1 MAERKPVRWLA
12 ALIVGA
18 GLCAWGCASNP
29 ATGATSLT
37 GFNSTASEAQSG
49 ADQNPAVLAAF
60 GGAYA
65 DSALAAYVSEVGQ
78 RVAAG
83 SERTAI
89 SYKFQVLDTPIVNAL
104 AIPGG
109 YIYVTRGLLALVN
122 SEAELAGV
130 LGHEVG
136 HVAAMHHAQGKV
148 RDTIAQVGMLPLAI
162 VSPLLM
168 GAPQMAAQSFLSSF
182 SRDAEY
188 EADTLGIRYVARAGY
203 DPAATAAFLNTM
215 RSYEQ
220 VQALI
225 DGRGAGTVDQFDYM
239 ATHPNAL
246 ERYRRALA
254 QAGAL
259 APATPIVGRKEFLA
273 RLDGVIYGESPEQG
287 FIRGRVFAHP
297 KLRLRFEVPAGFE
310 LFDSTEAI
318 FAAGPDAAMI
328 IFDAAPE
335 AGTLSRTMPMTA
347 YIRQVWAKDVP
358 VRELRRGEVN
368 GLEAATAIASGTT
381 RRGPITMRVVAI
393 RADPA
398 HIYRFRFIAATAR
411 AQALAGAFAKTA
423 ASFKLLSA
431 AEAAALKPR
440 KIRVVALTRGD
451 TVATMAARSAFD
463 NYPAQQFRV
472 LNGLAPGLDS
482 IPLRQVKMVL
492 E

>member
-1 MAERKPVRWLA
+1 MRRFAAFIFAAIFLA
-12 ALIVGA
+12 AGI
-18 GLCAWGCASNP
+18 GLSGCASNP

-37 GFNSTASEAQSG
+37 GFNSTASETQSG
-49 ADQNPAVLAAF
+49 AEQNPAVLAAF

-65 DSALAAYVSEVGQ
+65 DSSLAAYVSEVGQ

-83 SERTAI
+83 SERTGI
-89 SYKFQVLDTPIVNAL
+89 SYRFQVLDTPIVNAL

-122 SEAELAGV
+122 NEAELAGV

-136 HVAAMHHAQGKV
+136 HVAAMHHAQGNV
-148 RDTIAQVGMLPLAI
+148 RDKIAQVGMLPLAL

-168 GAPQMAAQSFLSSF
+168 GAPQMAAKSFLSSF

-203 DPAATAAFLNTM
+203 DPAATAAFLSTM
-215 RSYEQ
+215 RNYEQ

-225 DGRGAGTVDQFDYM
+225 DGRAAGSIDQFDYM

-254 QAGAL
+254 QASAL
-259 APATPIVGRKEFLA
+259 AVANPIVRRKECLA
-273 RLDGVIYGESPEQG
+273 QIDGLIYGESPEQG

-297 KLRLRFEVPAGFE
+297 KLRLRFEVPKGFE
-310 LFDSTEAI
+310 LFDTPDAI
-318 FAAGPDAAMI
+318 FAAGPDDAMI
-328 IFDAAPE
+328 IFDSAPDSS
-335 AGTLSRTMPMTA
+335 GMPMTG
-347 YIRQVWAKDVP
+347 YIRQVWAKGVA
-358 VRELRRGEVN
+358 VREVRRGDVN
-368 GLEAATAIASGTT
+368 GLEAATAIASATT
-381 RRGPITMRVVAI
+381 RQGPITMRIVAI
-393 RADPA
+393 RADA
-398 HIYRFRFIAATAR
+398 GLIYRFRFVAPASR
-411 AQALAGAFAKTA
+411 AQALAPAFAKTV
-423 ASFKLLSA
+423 ASFKRLSA

-440 KIRVVALTRGD
+440 KISVVTLARGD
-451 TVATMAARSAFD
+451 TVATLAARSAFD
-463 NYPAQQFRV
+463 NYAQEQFRA

-482 IPLRQVKMVL
+482 IPLRTVKMVV